1 MFDLAQLQQ
10 SGVVWLLLS
19 SAIITAFF
27 NVRMSFI
34 VLALSL
40 ISALALEHLNL
51 ASLAIIISG
60 LVIAFL
66 QHKTQGKIKLLL
78 QSMVVIWMIALA
90 AHLLPGFNNLQVL
103 NQVTSGVNSQP
114 FDMYLNIDKPL
125 VFFALLLLLPNLLK
139 QQSIP
144 NSFLKQIS
152 KYQFSGVI
160 LLTILF
166 IYALAFMLGL
176 LQIELSI
183 PKWIWIF
190 ALNNLIITC
199 VVEEAFFRG
208 FIRQKLTDKSNPL
221 IALIL
226 TSVLF
231 GIAHFGGGIAYIF
244 VATIAGLLYGITYMY
259 TGRLIMAI
267 LVHFLV
273 NIFHLLLFT
282 YPLLK

>member
-10 SGVVWLLLS
+10 SGVVWLMLAI
-19 SAIITAFF
+19 AIITAFF
-27 NVRMSFI
+27 NVRTSFI

-40 ISALALEHLNL
+40 VSALILGHLNL
-51 ASLAIIISG
+51 ASLAVIISG
-60 LVIAFL
+60 LVISFL
-66 QHKTQGKIKLLL
+66 HHKTQGKIKLLL
-78 QSMVVIWMIALA
+78 QSMVVLWMIALA

-103 NQVTSGVNSQP
+103 DQVISGTNSQP
-114 FDMYLNIDKPL
+114 FNMYLNIDKPL
-125 VFFALLLLLPNLLK
+125 VFFALILLIPNLLK
-139 QQSIP
+139 QQTIP
-144 NSFLKQIS
+144 ETFLTKMQ
-152 KYQFSGVI
+152 KYQFSGLV

-176 LQIELSI
+176 LQVELST
-183 PKWIWIF
+183 PHWIWIF

-208 FIRQKLTDKSNPL
+208 FIQQKLTIKTNPL
-221 IALIL
+221 LALVI

-231 GIAHFGGGIAYIF
+231 GIAHFGGGIAYVF
-244 VATIAGLLYGITYMY
+244 VATIAGLLYGLTYMY

-267 LVHFLV
+267 LVHFVV